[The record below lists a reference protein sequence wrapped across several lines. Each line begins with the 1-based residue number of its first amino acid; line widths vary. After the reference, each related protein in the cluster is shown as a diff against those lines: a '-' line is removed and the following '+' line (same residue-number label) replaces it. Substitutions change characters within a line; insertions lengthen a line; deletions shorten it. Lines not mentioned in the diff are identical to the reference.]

1 MNEYKD
7 FTIVVDL
14 KGEAITLDADS
25 ADEAIA
31 KAKEVIKYQYGESV
45 ANDADYKLLVQQ
57 MTITRKNSGIEVSD
71 IVNGYL
77 VTKLYIGYT
86 VKEAKSLFMKENGA
100 E

>member
-1 MNEYKD
+1 MVRTEYDQERKRKKMNEYKD

-45 ANDADYKLLVQQ
+45 ANDADYKLLV
-57 MTITRKNSGIEVSD
+57 
-71 IVNGYL
+71 
-77 VTKLYIGYT
+77 
-86 VKEAKSLFMKENGA
+86 
-100 E
+100 